1 MCARKYMFGDEST
14 FGSKAKTFKSCPKT
28 SKRKNIFYIQQGP
41 ITNLLIEKKVSHFT
55 IPLNICTFLM
65 EWGNETYTFYHLYA
79 FQLKKACAFNFNR
92 K

>member
-41 ITNLLIEKKVSHFT
+41 ITNLLIEKKFHTLQS
-55 IPLNICTFLM
+55 L
-65 EWGNETYTFYHLYA
+65 
-79 FQLKKACAFNFNR
+79 
-92 K
+92 